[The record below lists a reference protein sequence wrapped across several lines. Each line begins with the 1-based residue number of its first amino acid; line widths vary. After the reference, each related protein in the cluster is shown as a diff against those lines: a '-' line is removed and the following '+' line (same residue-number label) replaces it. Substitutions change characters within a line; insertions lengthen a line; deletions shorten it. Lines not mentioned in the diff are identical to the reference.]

1 MLKSFVAA
9 VLAASLAVPFAPA
22 LALDATVTQVDKN
35 PDGTSTFH
43 FTIRTEAN
51 ETLSPG
57 QPVTAGDFVTIYN
70 FYGFVE
76 NSAKSPDGWVFSSE
90 EFGRTPMLNGY
101 PMVAPI
107 DIPNTPNLTWTVTKP
122 VAAGA
127 QVAGF
132 TATTRMA
139 GTTQGQYSAQVTR
152 QMPVVKGVPAGSPL
166 VAAQPVKQALI
177 GPLPTPTFLIDTK

>member
-1 MLKSFVAA
+1 MSKSIVAA
-9 VLAASLAVPFAPA
+9 LVAASLAIPFAPA

-43 FTIRTEAN
+43 FTIRIEAN

-57 QPVTAGDFVTIYN
+57 EPVTAGDFVTIYN

-122 VAAGA
+122 VAAGV

-152 QMPVVKGVPAGSPL
+152 EMPVVKGVPAGSPL
-166 VAAQPVKQALI
+166 AAAQSVKQALI

>member
-1 MLKSFVAA
+1 
-9 VLAASLAVPFAPA
+9 
-22 LALDATVTQVDKN
+22 
-35 PDGTSTFH
+35 
-43 FTIRTEAN
+43 
-51 ETLSPG
+51 
-57 QPVTAGDFVTIYN
+57 
-70 FYGFVE
+70 
-76 NSAKSPDGWVFSSE
+76 
-90 EFGRTPMLNGY
+90 
-101 PMVAPI
+101 
-107 DIPNTPNLTWTVTKP
+107 